1 VVPYIFKRILFALIT
16 FVSLTAMYGETWTPL
31 ANQAPDD
38 INLMLL
44 LSDGT
49 VMAQG
54 AEETNW
60 YHLTPD
66 IYGSYVNGTWTGLAG
81 MHYTRLYYA
90 SDVLTNGMVFVAGG
104 EYGSGGGKAEIYD
117 PMSNLWTV
125 VPVPS
130 GVLASGGF
138 SDSVSKILP
147 DGNVLIAPDHPATN
161 GNTAI
166 YITVSNI
173 WSVGPKL
180 YRGSSQPEASWVK
193 LPDDSILT
201 IDPYGTSSERYI
213 PSLDA
218 WVNDAKVP
226 VKTYSAKG
234 EQGATFL
241 LPSGK
246 AFFLGGNGNTAIYTP
261 TGTTQA
267 GTWAAGPV
275 IPDGFGIEDAPA
287 AMMVDGKILCAV
299 GNNTNY
305 NAPTYFFE
313 YDPVANSFAQVNGPT
328 GVTDDVSPYEGMML
342 DLPDGT
348 VLYSHDGTDLYVYQP
363 DGFPLATGQPTI
375 GSITQNTDGSYHL
388 TGTLLNG
395 ISEGTAYGDDAQMNS
410 NYPLVRLTNS
420 AGNVYY
426 MRTYNWSSTSVMT
439 GNKLESTEFTNSAGL
454 PPGNYSLVVANG
466 FSSALF
472 GFVIQPKLAII
483 PSGTNVILTWPTNA
497 IGFTLQSST
506 NLGPPAIWNTNLPL
520 PFVVNGQNVVTNQM
534 SGTPM
539 FFQLSQ

>member
-1 VVPYIFKRILFALIT
+1 VPYIFKRILFALIT

-180 YRGSSQPEASWVK
+180 YRGSS
-193 LPDDSILT
+193 
-201 IDPYGTSSERYI
+201 
-213 PSLDA
+213 
-218 WVNDAKVP
+218 
-226 VKTYSAKG
+226 
-234 EQGATFL
+234 
-241 LPSGK
+241 
-246 AFFLGGNGNTAIYTP
+246 
-261 TGTTQA
+261 
-267 GTWAAGPV
+267 
-275 IPDGFGIEDAPA
+275 
-287 AMMVDGKILCAV
+287 
-299 GNNTNY
+299 
-305 NAPTYFFE
+305 
-313 YDPVANSFAQVNGPT
+313 
-328 GVTDDVSPYEGMML
+328 
-342 DLPDGT
+342 
-348 VLYSHDGTDLYVYQP
+348 
-363 DGFPLATGQPTI
+363 
-375 GSITQNTDGSYHL
+375 
-388 TGTLLNG
+388 
-395 ISEGTAYGDDAQMNS
+395 
-410 NYPLVRLTNS
+410 
-420 AGNVYY
+420 
-426 MRTYNWSSTSVMT
+426 
-439 GNKLESTEFTNSAGL
+439 
-454 PPGNYSLVVANG
+454 
-466 FSSALF
+466 
-472 GFVIQPKLAII
+472 
-483 PSGTNVILTWPTNA
+483 
-497 IGFTLQSST
+497 
-506 NLGPPAIWNTNLPL
+506 
-520 PFVVNGQNVVTNQM
+520 
-534 SGTPM
+534 
-539 FFQLSQ
+539 